1 MDFKKK
7 AKTPQIP
14 WTREQEELL
23 AEWADIAT
31 CYRWLHSR
39 CEKLYR
45 VRNYTFTI
53 PVIIL
58 STLTGTANFA
68 MDSFV
73 PEENK
78 QIAMAAVGSVNIFA
92 GILSTL
98 QNFLRYAE
106 LLESHRLSEL
116 QWSKFG
122 RNISVELALEPKR
135 RKPAYDFLKICR
147 AEYDRLI
154 EQSPT
159 IDDSIIL
166 QFKKAFKDN
175 TDIKKPDICNGL
187 TRCKIYVPTKEEKV
201 ADIVASASNKL
212 NMKTWKRPEHKH
224 HKAHTEH
231 VHKEHKHRELSD
243 LVSLGKVSEFSKAI
257 SNASPMDNVV
267 DEINEIQVL
276 INKNEENDVEE
287 GSGSGDVDEGSGS
300 GDVEEGSG
308 SGDVDEG
315 SGSGDVDEGSGSG
328 DVDEGSGS
336 GDVDEGSA
344 SGDVEEGN
352 GDEVQGF
359 LDGIED
365 ENPNPNSN

>member
-7 AKTPQIP
+7 KEKVVNIP
-14 WTREQEELL
+14 WTKEQEELL
-23 AEWADIAT
+23 AEWSELST
-31 CYRWLHSR
+31 CYKWLHSR

-73 PEENK
+73 PPENK

-135 RKPAYDFLKICR
+135 RKPAHDFLKICR
-147 AEYDRLI
+147 AEYDRLL

-159 IDDSIIL
+159 IDDNIIK
-166 QFKKAFKDN
+166 QFKHQFKN
-175 TDIKKPDICNGL
+175 VEIKKPDICNGL
-187 TRCKIYVPTKEEKV
+187 SRCKIYVPSKEEKV
-201 ADIVASASNKL
+201 EDIVATATNKFAT
-212 NMKTWKRPEHKH
+212 KWKRPNTFKPPVVE
-224 HKAHTEH
+224 
-231 VHKEHKHRELSD
+231 
-243 LVSLGKVSEFSKAI
+243 KVIKDS
-257 SNASPMDNVV
+257 VV
-267 DEINEIQVL
+267 E
-276 INKNEENDVEE
+276 
-287 GSGSGDVDEGSGS
+287 
-300 GDVEEGSG
+300 
-308 SGDVDEG
+308 
-315 SGSGDVDEGSGSG
+315 
-328 DVDEGSGS
+328 
-336 GDVDEGSA
+336 
-344 SGDVEEGN
+344 
-352 GDEVQGF
+352 
-359 LDGIED
+359 
-365 ENPNPNSN
+365 

>member
-1 MDFKKK
+1 MGID
-7 AKTPQIP
+7 TEGINDQV
-14 WTREQEELL
+14 L
-23 AEWADIAT
+23 
-31 CYRWLHSR
+31 
-39 CEKLYR
+39 
-45 VRNYTFTI
+45 
-53 PVIIL
+53 
-58 STLTGTANFA
+58 
-68 MDSFV
+68 V

-147 AEYDRLI
+147 ADYDRLI

-159 IDDSIIL
+159 IDDSIIN
-166 QFKKAFKDN
+166 QFRKAFKDN
-175 TDIKKPDICNGL
+175 TEIKKPDICNGL
-187 TRCKIYVPTKEEKV
+187 SRCKIYVPTKEEKV
-201 ADIVASASNKL
+201 ANIVANASNKL

-224 HKAHTEH
+224 HKAQTEH
-231 VHKEHKHRELSD
+231 VNKEHKHRELSD

-257 SNASPMDNVV
+257 SNSSPMDNVV

-287 GSGSGDVDEGSGS
+287 GGEGSVSGDVDEGGDSGS
-300 GDVEEGSG
+300 

-315 SGSGDVDEGSGSG
+315 GEGSG
-328 DVDEGSGS
+328 
-336 GDVDEGSA
+336 

-359 LDGIED
+359 LNGIDD
-365 ENPNPNSN
+365 ENPNSN